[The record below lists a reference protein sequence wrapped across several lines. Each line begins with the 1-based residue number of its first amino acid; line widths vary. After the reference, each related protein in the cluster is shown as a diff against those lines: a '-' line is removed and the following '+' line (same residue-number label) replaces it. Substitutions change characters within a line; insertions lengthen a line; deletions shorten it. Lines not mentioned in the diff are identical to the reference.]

1 MHDNIFTKYIKNLSF
16 FRISGIRKF
25 ILLDIHKDVAELNFV
40 QIKEPFYRV
49 DKSKLI
55 ESINLLFSEKIY
67 FGNDFSLISEHLKN
81 FVKKYELE
89 EAYLI
94 IGKNDFR
101 FKTIKL
107 PKDAE
112 ENELWFEENT
122 DKFLPEGRVSD
133 DFLFAY
139 EKYFE
144 DEDNDYY
151 YLVIARRNYIELL
164 TKACQVAGIT
174 IIKISPFSL
183 QLHSIDIIKDKYLLY
198 LGIRE
203 DKIIYTYSDNKHN
216 LIFGETFL
224 SNSSS
229 ATEETEFKNLAVAN
243 GLTEVK
249 QNLAAFIN
257 ENESDLNIF
266 TVSYNAANENFK
278 SLVKSIFF
286 TENINPDILNTKIEN
301 LTPAIVLNNT
311 FTGKDDSINL
321 LPPVIASNNNELL
334 EKKTSLRIVLSF
346 GMALIILLLS
356 IYLGENVISGIA
368 ANNENDLV
376 EVNSKTKMLENYKNE
391 NAKLVGNLSMLSKL
405 KSKRVVYSKIL
416 NSLKDAINNKSCFTN
431 LTINELEK
439 SLDIKIEGIAYSQP
453 DVTEMIKK
461 IEAMKNFKNISLEY
475 ANAIEKSK
483 YKNNVTLPKNN
494 MVDFSF
500 SAKYNEN

>member
-1 MHDNIFTKYIKNLSF
+1 MSNNILIKYIKNLSIF
-16 FRISGIRKF
+16 KISGIRKF
-25 ILLDIHKDVAELNFV
+25 ILLNIHKDIAELNYV

-55 ESINLLFSEKIY
+55 ESVNILFSQNIY
-67 FGNDFSLISEHLKN
+67 FGNDLSLVTEHLKQ
-81 FVKKYELE
+81 FIKKYALE

-94 IGKNDFR
+94 IGINDFR

-107 PKDAE
+107 PKDGE

-133 DFLFAY
+133 DFLFSY

-144 DEDNDYY
+144 DEDNDYF
-151 YLVIARRNYIELL
+151 YLVIARRNYIESL

-174 IIKISPFSL
+174 IIKISPFPL
-183 QLHSIDIIKDKYLLY
+183 QLHSIDFIKDKYLLY
-198 LGIRE
+198 LCIRE
-203 DKIIYTYSDNKHN
+203 EKIIYTYSDNKHN

-224 SNSSS
+224 SNINS

-266 TVSYNAANENFK
+266 IISQNDNNDNYNSILK
-278 SLVKSIFF
+278 SVFF
-286 TENINPDILNTKIEN
+286 TENLNPDILNTKVEN

-321 LPPVIASNNNELL
+321 LPPDIASNNNELL
-334 EKKTSLRIVLSF
+334 EKKTSLRIVLNF

-356 IYLGENVISGIA
+356 IYLGENIISGIT

-376 EVNSKTKMLENYKNE
+376 EVDSKTKMLENYKNE
-391 NAKLVGNLSMLSKL
+391 NAKLIGNLTMLSKL

-416 NSLKDAINNKSCFTN
+416 NSIKDGINNKSCFTN

-439 SLDIKIEGIAYSQP
+439 SLDIKIEGIAYSQT
-453 DVTEMIKK
+453 DVAEIIKK
-461 IEAMKNFKNISLEY
+461 MEGMKNFSDVSLEY
-475 ANAIEKSK
+475 SNAIDRTK
-483 YKNNVTLPKNN
+483 YKSSITLPKNS